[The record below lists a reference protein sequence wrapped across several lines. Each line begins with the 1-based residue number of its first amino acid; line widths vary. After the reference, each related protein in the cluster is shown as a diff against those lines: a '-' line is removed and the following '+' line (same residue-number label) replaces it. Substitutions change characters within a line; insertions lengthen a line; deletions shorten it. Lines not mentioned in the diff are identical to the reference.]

1 VCAQARPDGRA
12 VRAAHRAAGEREDWW
27 VDPEAAVGAEL
38 GAAQGISTWMAL
50 AQAHRGVVLADRL
63 PKVAALF
70 EAGLISE
77 PLVRAIE
84 YRTALVTDPEA
95 IAAVDGLLA
104 DHITAWGLL
113 SVNKTGQAI
122 DAIVDQVDP
131 AALRRSR
138 EASSMRTPTQ
148 RRPGRRTQQTPPF

>member
-1 VCAQARPDGRA
+1 L
-12 VRAAHRAAGEREDWW
+12 AG
-27 VDPEAAVGAEL
+27 
-38 GAAQGISTWMAL
+38 
-50 AQAHRGVVLADRL
+50 
-63 PKVAALF
+63 
-70 EAGLISE
+70 
-77 PLVRAIE
+77 
-84 YRTALVTDPEA
+84 
-95 IAAVDGLLA
+95 
-104 DHITAWGLL
+104 HITAWGLL